1 MQISLTYEE
10 LLNKYKDLN
19 YIMIDVRSESEFL
32 DYTIPGS
39 INIPILSD
47 KERELVGY
55 TYTNVSKDEAK
66 ILGIEYVS
74 KKLPTLFKEIL
85 SLQDKYNNLIFFC
98 ARGGYRSSSIT
109 ALMQSI
115 GINANKLIGGYKG
128 YRNYINKNLNS
139 LIEPIELVVLYGNTG
154 TGKTKVL
161 NELQK
166 LGADV
171 LDLEYCAN
179 HRGSVLG
186 SVGLNKP
193 NSQKMFESLI
203 FDTLNKAKSN
213 LLFVEGESKTIG
225 KCTIPDMLFNKIKT
239 GKHVN
244 ITASFENRIN
254 NICEDYLCGDDETII
269 NSLENLRT
277 RMGNRW
283 VDEKIVLIKN
293 RNYKAAISDLITTYY
308 DPLYEKNKKDYV
320 LTLENIDPSTTA
332 KILYAHF
339 KKDES

>member
-10 LLNKYKDLN
+10 LLCKYKNLN
-19 YIMIDVRSESEFL
+19 YVMIDVRSESEFSE
-32 DYTIPGS
+32 YTIPGS

-47 KERELVGY
+47 KERESVGY
-55 TYTNVSKDEAK
+55 TYTKVSKEEAK

-74 KKLPTLFKEIL
+74 RKLPTIFKEIL
-85 SLQDKYNNLIFFC
+85 SLQDKYTNLIFFC

-109 ALMQSI
+109 VLMQSI

-128 YRNYINKNLNS
+128 YRNYVNKNLNS

-161 NELQK
+161 NELKK

-186 SVGLNKP
+186 SVGLDKP

-203 FDTLNKAKSN
+203 FDTLYNRKSN

-225 KCTIPDMLFNKIKT
+225 KSTIPDNLFDKIKN
-239 GKHVN
+239 GIQIN
-244 ITASFENRIN
+244 ITSSIENRID
-254 NICEDYLCGDDETII
+254 NIYEDYICGDDVNII
-269 NSLENLRT
+269 KSLENLRN
-277 RMGNRW
+277 RMGNYW
-283 VDEKIVLIKN
+283 VDEKINLVKN
-293 RNYKAAISDLITTYY
+293 KNYKEVIKDLILYYY
-308 DPLYEKNKKDYV
+308 DPLYQKNKKEYA
-320 LTLENIDPSTTA
+320 LTLENNNPSETA
-332 KILYAHF
+332 KILYDYI